1 MKKVILDVD
10 TGVDDAMAIVYAAH
24 SPELELIG
32 ITTCFGN
39 VTVKEA
45 TRNTLAV
52 LEKLDKQGKPG
63 KSIPVIEGAKETLRR
78 GEKTQYSRHVH
89 GEDGLGNALTNQPQ
103 GKPEPGEAADYIIE
117 QVRRHPH
124 ELTIIAVGPL
134 TNLALAI
141 EKDPEIVTSFKEV
154 IVMGGAVGVPG
165 NVTPY
170 GEANIVADPEA
181 AAVVFGSGLPLTLVG
196 LDVTLQ
202 TLLPRAHLDVW
213 RSSGRSDAMFLAEMS
228 EYYMDFYESCYPGKG
243 GCGLH
248 DPLAVGVAVD
258 PGLVRI
264 EPMRVTV
271 VTDGEQT
278 GRTVGA
284 LEGESK
290 IGVCTGVDA
299 DRFLKHFTSRIAGVE
314 I

>member
-39 VTVKEA
+39 VTVAEA

-52 LEKLDKQGKPG
+52 LEKLDKPV
-63 KSIPVIEGAKETLRR
+63 PVIEGAKETLRR
-78 GEKTQYSRHVH
+78 GEKARYSRHVH
-89 GEDGLGNALTNQPQ
+89 GEDGLGNTLSTPPQ
-103 GKPEPGEAADYIIE
+103 GQAQPGIAADYIID
-117 QVRRHPH
+117 QVTRYPG

-141 EKDPEIVTSFKEV
+141 EKEPGIVTLVKEV
-154 IVMGGAVGVPG
+154 IVMGGAVTVPG

-202 TLLPRAHLDVW
+202 TLLPRTQLDAW
-213 RSSGRSDAMFLAEMS
+213 RSSGRNDAIFLAEMS
-228 EYYMDFYESCYPGKG
+228 EFYMGFYESTYPGKG

-258 PGLVRI
+258 PNLVRV

-271 VTDGEQT
+271 VTEGEQT
-278 GRTVGA
+278 GRTVGTA
-284 LEGESK
+284 EGEPK
-290 IGVCTGVDA
+290 ISVCTGVDA
-299 DRFLKHFTSRIAGVE
+299 DRFLKHFTSRIIGGEV
-314 I
+314 